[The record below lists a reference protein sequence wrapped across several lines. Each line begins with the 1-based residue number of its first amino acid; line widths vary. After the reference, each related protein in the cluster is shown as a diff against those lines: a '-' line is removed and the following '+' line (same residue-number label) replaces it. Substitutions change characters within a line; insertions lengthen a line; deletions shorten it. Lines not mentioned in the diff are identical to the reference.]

1 MVTTSKNIMIKI
13 ILVDDHPLFR
23 EGIASRLNMHEGI
36 DVVAEAENGKQLLEK
51 LERCTPDVV
60 MMDISMPEINGMDA
74 LEIVKEKFPGV
85 RVIMLSMHDDK
96 EYIVS
101 VIRSGAEGYLLKDIS
116 GEEMIAAIHKV
127 HSGGK
132 YFSGEVA
139 EILVQ
144 ENTADKGDILTTREQ
159 LILRLISHGNN
170 DKSIASQLDISA
182 RTVETH
188 KRNIKQKLLIDTTS
202 GLVRYAIEHRLDQ

>member
-1 MVTTSKNIMIKI
+1 MIKI

-23 EGIASRLNMHEGI
+23 EGIASRLNMHDGI
-36 DVVAEAENGKQLLEK
+36 EVIGEAENGKQLFDL
-51 LERCTPDVV
+51 LAHSSPDVV

-74 LEIVKEKFPGV
+74 LEMVKEKFPLV

-116 GEEMIAAIHKV
+116 GEEMINAIYKV
-127 HSGGK
+127 HDGGK

-144 ENTADKGDILTTREQ
+144 ENASDGGGVLTTREQ

-170 DKSIASQLDISA
+170 DKAIAAQLDISV

-202 GLVRYAIEHRLDQ
+202 GLVRYAIEHRLDK

>member
-1 MVTTSKNIMIKI
+1 MIKI

-36 DVVAEAENGKQLLEK
+36 DIIAEAENGKQLLEK
-51 LERCTPDVV
+51 LADAKPDIV

-74 LEIVKEKFPGV
+74 LEIVKEKFPEI

-127 HSGGK
+127 HEGGK

-139 EILVQ
+139 QILVQ
-144 ENTADKGDILTTREQ
+144 ENTADAGDILTTREQ
-159 LILRLISHGNN
+159 LVLRLISHGNN
-170 DKSIASQLDISA
+170 NKSIASQLDISV

-188 KRNIKQKLLIDTTS
+188 NRNIKQKLLIDTTS
-202 GLVRYAIEHRLDQ
+202 GLVRYAIEHRLDK

>member
-1 MVTTSKNIMIKI
+1 MIKI

-23 EGIASRLNMHEGI
+23 EGIAARLNMHEGI
-36 DVVAEAENGKQLLEK
+36 DVVAEAENGKELLEK
-51 LERCTPDVV
+51 LESCIPDVV
-60 MMDISMPEINGMDA
+60 MMDISMPEMNGMDA
-74 LEIVKEKFPGV
+74 LEIIKEKFSSV

-96 EYIVS
+96 EYIVN

-127 HSGGK
+127 HEGGK

-144 ENTADKGDILTTREQ
+144 ENTSNKGDILTTREQ

-170 DKSIASQLDISA
+170 NKSIASQLEISA

-202 GLVRYAIEHRLDQ
+202 GLVRYAIEHRLDK

>member
-1 MVTTSKNIMIKI
+1 MIKI

>member
-1 MVTTSKNIMIKI
+1 MIKI
-13 ILVDDHPLFR
+13 MLVDDHPLFR
-23 EGIASRLNMHEGI
+23 EGIAARLNMHEDI
-36 DVVAEAENGKQLLEK
+36 DVVAEAENGKELLKK
-51 LERCTPDVV
+51 LEYCIPDVV
-60 MMDISMPEINGMDA
+60 MMDISMPEVNGMDA
-74 LEIVKEKFPGV
+74 LEIVKEKFPSV

-96 EYIVS
+96 EYIVN

-127 HSGGK
+127 HAGGK

-159 LILRLISHGNN
+159 LVLRLISHGNN
-170 DKSIASQLDISA
+170 NKSIASQLEISA

-202 GLVRYAIEHRLDQ
+202 GLVRYAIEHRLDK

>member
-1 MVTTSKNIMIKI
+1 MIKI

-36 DVVAEAENGKQLLEK
+36 EVVAEAENGKQLLEK

-74 LEIVKEKFPGV
+74 LEIVKEKFPSV

>member
-1 MVTTSKNIMIKI
+1 MIKI

-36 DVVAEAENGKQLLEK
+36 DIIAEAENGKQLLEK
-51 LERCTPDVV
+51 LEDTRPDIV

-74 LEIVKEKFPGV
+74 LEIVKEKFPEI

-127 HSGGK
+127 HEGGK

-139 EILVQ
+139 QILVQ
-144 ENTADKGDILTTREQ
+144 ENTADAGDILTTREQ
-159 LILRLISHGNN
+159 LVLRLISHGNSN
-170 DKSIASQLDISA
+170 KSIASQLDISV

-188 KRNIKQKLLIDTTS
+188 NRNIKQKLLIDTTS
-202 GLVRYAIEHRLDQ
+202 GLVRYAIEHRLDK

>member
-1 MVTTSKNIMIKI
+1 MIKI

-36 DVVAEAENGKQLLEK
+36 EVIAEAENGKQLLEK

-74 LEIVKEKFPGV
+74 LEIVKEKFPSV

-188 KRNIKQKLLIDTTS
+188 KRNIKMS
-202 GLVRYAIEHRLDQ
+202 SYALM

>member
-1 MVTTSKNIMIKI
+1 MIKI

-23 EGIASRLNMHEGI
+23 EGIASRLNMHDGI
-36 DVVAEAENGKQLLEK
+36 EVIAEAENGKQLLTK
-51 LERCTPDVV
+51 LEAATPDIV

-74 LEIVKEKFPGV
+74 LEIVKEKFPDV

-116 GEEMIAAIHKV
+116 GEEMIAAIQKV
-127 HSGGK
+127 HEGGK

-139 EILVQ
+139 QILVQ
-144 ENTADKGDILTTREQ
+144 EDTTDAGGILTTREQ

-170 DKSIASQLDISA
+170 DKTIAAQLDISA

>member
-1 MVTTSKNIMIKI
+1 MGSEYKMIKI

-23 EGIASRLNMHEGI
+23 EGIASRLNMHDGI
-36 DVVAEAENGKQLLEK
+36 EVIAETENGKQLLST
-51 LERCTPDVV
+51 LETATPDIV
-60 MMDISMPEINGMDA
+60 MMDISMPEVNGMDA
-74 LEIVKEKFPGV
+74 LEIVKEKFPEV

-116 GEEMIAAIHKV
+116 GEEMIAAIQKV
-127 HSGGK
+127 HEGGK

-139 EILVQ
+139 HILAQ
-144 ENTADKGDILTTREQ
+144 EDTADAGDILTTREQ

-170 DKSIASQLDISA
+170 DKSIAAQLDISA

-202 GLVRYAIEHRLDQ
+202 GLVRYAIEHRLDK

>member
-1 MVTTSKNIMIKI
+1 MIKI

-36 DVVAEAENGKQLLEK
+36 DIIAEAENGKQLLEK
-51 LERCTPDVV
+51 LVDAKPDIV

-74 LEIVKEKFPGV
+74 LEIVKEKFPDI
-85 RVIMLSMHDDK
+85 RVIILSMHDDK
-96 EYIVS
+96 EYIIN

-116 GEEMIAAIHKV
+116 GEEMITAIHKV
-127 HSGGK
+127 YGGGK

-139 EILVQ
+139 HILVQ
-144 ENTADKGDILTTREQ
+144 EDTTDTGGVLTTREQ
-159 LILRLISHGNN
+159 LVLRLISHGNN
-170 DKSIASQLDISA
+170 NKSIANQLDISV

-188 KRNIKQKLLIDTTS
+188 KRNIKQKLLIGTTS

>member
-1 MVTTSKNIMIKI
+1 MIKI

-23 EGIASRLNMHEGI
+23 EGIAARLNMHEGI
-36 DVVAEAENGKQLLEK
+36 DVVAEAENGKELLEK
-51 LERCTPDVV
+51 LEYCIPDVV
-60 MMDISMPEINGMDA
+60 MMDISMPEMNGMDA
-74 LEIVKEKFPGV
+74 LEIIKEKFSRV

-127 HSGGK
+127 YEGGK

-144 ENTADKGDILTTREQ
+144 ENTSNKGDILTTREQ

-170 DKSIASQLDISA
+170 NKSIASQLEISA

-202 GLVRYAIEHRLDQ
+202 GLVRYAIEHRLDK

>member
-1 MVTTSKNIMIKI
+1 MIKI

-36 DVVAEAENGKQLLEK
+36 DIIAEAENGKQLLEK
-51 LERCTPDVV
+51 LADAKPDIV

-74 LEIVKEKFPGV
+74 LEIVKEKFPEV

-116 GEEMIAAIHKV
+116 GEEMIAAIQKV
-127 HSGGK
+127 HEGGK

-139 EILVQ
+139 QILVQ
-144 ENTADKGDILTTREQ
+144 ENTADAGDILTTREQ
-159 LILRLISHGNN
+159 LVLRLISHGNSN
-170 DKSIASQLDISA
+170 KSIASQLDISV

-188 KRNIKQKLLIDTTS
+188 NRNIKQKLLIDTTS
-202 GLVRYAIEHRLDQ
+202 GLVRYAIEHRLDK

>member
-1 MVTTSKNIMIKI
+1 MIKI

-36 DVVAEAENGKQLLEK
+36 EVIAEAENGKQLLEK

-74 LEIVKEKFPGV
+74 LEIVKEKFPSV

>member
-1 MVTTSKNIMIKI
+1 MIKI

-23 EGIASRLNMHEGI
+23 EGIASRLNMHEDI
-36 DVVAEAENGKQLLEK
+36 DIIAEAENGKQLLEK
-51 LERCTPDVV
+51 LVDAKPDIV

-74 LEIVKEKFPGV
+74 LEIVKEKFPDI
-85 RVIMLSMHDDK
+85 RVIILSMHDDK
-96 EYIVS
+96 EYIIN

-116 GEEMIAAIHKV
+116 GEEMITAIHKV
-127 HSGGK
+127 YGGGK

-139 EILVQ
+139 HILVQ
-144 ENTADKGDILTTREQ
+144 EDTTDTGGVLTTREQ
-159 LILRLISHGNN
+159 LVLRLISHGNN
-170 DKSIASQLDISA
+170 NKSIANQLDISV

-188 KRNIKQKLLIDTTS
+188 KRNIKQKLLIGTTS

>member
-1 MVTTSKNIMIKI
+1 MIKI

-23 EGIASRLNMHEGI
+23 EGIAARLNMHEGI
-36 DVVAEAENGKQLLEK
+36 DVVAEAENGKELLEK
-51 LERCTPDVV
+51 LECCIPDVV
-60 MMDISMPEINGMDA
+60 MMDISMPEMNGMDA
-74 LEIVKEKFPGV
+74 LEIIKEKFSSV

-96 EYIVS
+96 EYIVN

-127 HSGGK
+127 HEGGK

-144 ENTADKGDILTTREQ
+144 ENTSNKGDILTTREQ

-170 DKSIASQLDISA
+170 NKSIASQLEISA

-202 GLVRYAIEHRLDQ
+202 GLVRYAIEHRLDK

>member
-1 MVTTSKNIMIKI
+1 MIKI

-23 EGIASRLNMHEGI
+23 EGIAARLNMHEGI
-36 DVVAEAENGKQLLEK
+36 DVVAEAENGKELLKK
-51 LERCTPDVV
+51 LESCVPDVV
-60 MMDISMPEINGMDA
+60 MMDISMPEMNGMDA
-74 LEIVKEKFPGV
+74 LEIVKEKFPDV

-96 EYIVS
+96 EYIVN
-101 VIRSGAEGYLLKDIS
+101 VIRSGAAGYLLKDIS

-127 HSGGK
+127 HEGGK

-144 ENTADKGDILTTREQ
+144 ESAGDKGDMLTTREQ
-159 LILRLISHGNN
+159 LVLRLISHGNN
-170 DKSIASQLDISA
+170 NKSIASQLEISA

-202 GLVRYAIEHRLDQ
+202 GLVRYAIEHRLDK

>member
-1 MVTTSKNIMIKI
+1 MIKI

-36 DVVAEAENGKQLLEK
+36 DIIAEAENGKQLLEK
-51 LERCTPDVV
+51 LADAKPDIV

-74 LEIVKEKFPGV
+74 LEIVKEKFPEV

-116 GEEMIAAIHKV
+116 GEEMIAAIQKV
-127 HSGGK
+127 HEGGK

-139 EILVQ
+139 QILVQ
-144 ENTADKGDILTTREQ
+144 ENTADTGDILTTREQ
-159 LILRLISHGNN
+159 LVLRLISHGNSN
-170 DKSIASQLDISA
+170 KSIASQLDISV

-188 KRNIKQKLLIDTTS
+188 NRNIKQKLLIDTTS
-202 GLVRYAIEHRLDQ
+202 GLVRYAIEHRLDK

>member
-1 MVTTSKNIMIKI
+1 MIKI
-13 ILVDDHPLFR
+13 MLVDDHPLFR
-23 EGIASRLNMHEGI
+23 EGIASRLNMHEDI
-36 DVVAEAENGKQLLEK
+36 DIIAEAENGKQLLEK
-51 LERCTPDVV
+51 LEDTRPDIV

-74 LEIVKEKFPGV
+74 LEIVKEKFPEI

-127 HSGGK
+127 HEGGK

-139 EILVQ
+139 QILVQ
-144 ENTADKGDILTTREQ
+144 ENTADAGDILTTREQ
-159 LILRLISHGNN
+159 LVLRLISHGNN
-170 DKSIASQLDISA
+170 NKSIASQLDISV

-188 KRNIKQKLLIDTTS
+188 NRNIKQKLLIDTTS
-202 GLVRYAIEHRLDQ
+202 GLVRYAIEHRLDK

>member
-1 MVTTSKNIMIKI
+1 MIKI
-13 ILVDDHPLFR
+13 MLVDDHPLFR
-23 EGIASRLNMHEGI
+23 EGIASRLNMHEDI
-36 DVVAEAENGKQLLEK
+36 DIIAEAENGKQLLEK
-51 LERCTPDVV
+51 LEHTRPDIV

-74 LEIVKEKFPGV
+74 LEIVKEKFPEI

-127 HSGGK
+127 YEGGK

-139 EILVQ
+139 HILVQ
-144 ENTADKGDILTTREQ
+144 ENTTDAGDILTTREQ
-159 LILRLISHGNN
+159 LVLRLISHGNN
-170 DKSIASQLDISA
+170 NKSIAAQLDISV

-188 KRNIKQKLLIDTTS
+188 NRNIKQKLLIDTTS
-202 GLVRYAIEHRLDQ
+202 GLVRYAIEHRLDK

>member
-1 MVTTSKNIMIKI
+1 MIKI

-23 EGIASRLNMHEGI
+23 EGIASRLNMHDGI
-36 DVVAEAENGKQLLEK
+36 DIIAEAENGKQLLEK
-51 LERCTPDVV
+51 LIDAKPDIV

-74 LEIVKEKFPGV
+74 LEIVKEKFPDI
-85 RVIMLSMHDDK
+85 RVIILSMHDDK
-96 EYIVS
+96 EYIVN

-116 GEEMIAAIHKV
+116 GEEMITAIHKV
-127 HSGGK
+127 YGGGK

-139 EILVQ
+139 HILVQ
-144 ENTADKGDILTTREQ
+144 EDTADAGGVLTTREQ
-159 LILRLISHGNN
+159 LVLRLISHGNN
-170 DKSIASQLDISA
+170 NKSIASQLDISV

>member
-1 MVTTSKNIMIKI
+1 MIKI

-36 DVVAEAENGKQLLEK
+36 DIIAEAENGKQLLEK
-51 LERCTPDVV
+51 LVDAKPDIV
-60 MMDISMPEINGMDA
+60 MMDISMPEMNGMDA
-74 LEIVKEKFPGV
+74 LEIVKEKFPDI
-85 RVIMLSMHDDK
+85 RVIILSMHDDK
-96 EYIVS
+96 EYIIN

-116 GEEMIAAIHKV
+116 GEEMITAIHKV
-127 HSGGK
+127 YGGGK

-139 EILVQ
+139 HILVQ
-144 ENTADKGDILTTREQ
+144 EDTTDAGGVLTTREQ
-159 LILRLISHGNN
+159 LVLRLISHGNN
-170 DKSIASQLDISA
+170 NKSIANQLDISV

-188 KRNIKQKLLIDTTS
+188 KRNIKQKLLIGTTS